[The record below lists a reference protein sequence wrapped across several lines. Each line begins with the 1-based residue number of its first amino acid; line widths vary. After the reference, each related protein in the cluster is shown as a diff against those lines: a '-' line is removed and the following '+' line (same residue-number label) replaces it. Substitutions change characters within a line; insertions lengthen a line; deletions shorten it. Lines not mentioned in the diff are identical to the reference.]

1 MTATTEYRHRPPQ
14 PGVAATGYGRR
25 SAELLTAICRELHEL
40 AEKEEQLAAAAA
52 AMQEPSWMDSATVAG
67 HRAAARA
74 LRADADRLEREARHV
89 RAAS

>member
-1 MTATTEYRHRPPQ
+1 MTATSESRSRAPW

-25 SAELLTAICRELHEL
+25 SAELVAAICRELHEL
-40 AEKEEQLAAAAA
+40 AEKEEQLAAAAE
-52 AMQEPSWMDSATVAG
+52 AMQEPSWMASATVAG
-67 HRAAARA
+67 HGAAARA